1 MKMVDEDNSEVPMES
16 SLQAGKLA
24 TILYNVAQK
33 AMIKQFWTGWLY
45 DVMQSL
51 CTAEGITEKDN
62 VQLQNDDVDILLL
75 LDFSYCQ

>member
-24 TILYNVAQK
+24 TILYTVAK
-33 AMIKQFWTGWLY
+33 KMIKQVWTGWLY

-51 CTAEGITEKDN
+51 CTSEGITEEDN
-62 VQLQNDDVDILLL
+62 IQLQNDVVDILLL
-75 LDFSYCQ
+75 LEFSYCQ

>member
-33 AMIKQFWTGWLY
+33 K
-45 DVMQSL
+45 
-51 CTAEGITEKDN
+51 
-62 VQLQNDDVDILLL
+62 
-75 LDFSYCQ
+75 